1 MAQLPILSGKEVIQV
16 LEGFGYREV
25 RQRGSHLRLRCPGRD
40 PVTVPNYKTIDRSL
54 LKKILRDAGLTVEEF
69 ESRRI

>member
-1 MAQLPILSGKEVIQV
+1 LGTARFGKEEAIFVFVV
-16 LEGFGYREV
+16 LR
-25 RQRGSHLRLRCPGRD
+25 RD

-69 ESRRI
+69 ESRLD